1 MTTNKK
7 LVLAILGSP
16 HRNGKTASM
25 MDIAIRRAE
34 EKGYMVTKINL
45 YEKNLSFCIGCRNC
59 IDTKVCTQ
67 KDDIQ
72 EIASLLRECQIVFLA
87 APVYWANVPAP
98 VKNLFDR
105 LLGTA
110 MEETSTFPKPRLK
123 GKKYM
128 VLTSCNTP
136 FPFSWIFG
144 QSRGAIR
151 NMDEFFKT
159 AGMKQ

>member
-67 KDDIQ
+67 KMIYRKSP
-72 EIASLLRECQIVFLA
+72 AFLREMSNSLSCGLLFIGQMFLLLLKT
-87 APVYWANVPAP
+87 Y
-98 VKNLFDR
+98 FDR
-105 LLGTA
+105 L
-110 MEETSTFPKPRLK
+110 
-123 GKKYM
+123 
-128 VLTSCNTP
+128 
-136 FPFSWIFG
+136 
-144 QSRGAIR
+144 
-151 NMDEFFKT
+151 
-159 AGMKQ
+159 

>member
-59 IDTKVCTQ
+59 IGTKVCTQ
-67 KDDIQ
+67 KFHIQ
-72 EIASLLRECQIVFLA
+72 AIASL
-87 APVYWANVPAP
+87 
-98 VKNLFDR
+98 
-105 LLGTA
+105 
-110 MEETSTFPKPRLK
+110 
-123 GKKYM
+123 
-128 VLTSCNTP
+128 
-136 FPFSWIFG
+136 
-144 QSRGAIR
+144 
-151 NMDEFFKT
+151 
-159 AGMKQ
+159 